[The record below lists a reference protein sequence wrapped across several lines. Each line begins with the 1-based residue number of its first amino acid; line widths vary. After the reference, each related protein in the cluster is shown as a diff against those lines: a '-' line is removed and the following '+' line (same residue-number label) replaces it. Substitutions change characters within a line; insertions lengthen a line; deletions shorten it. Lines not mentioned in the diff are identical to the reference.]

1 MINIITALPCEA
13 RALIDHYRLQGNRR
27 HNAFRCYQNDEL
39 QLIISGVGKI
49 AAAIATTFLAASAPQ
64 RCSAWL
70 NLGIAGHPHKPVGE
84 PLFAHKIIDAAT
96 AQSFYPG
103 IILSPPCPT
112 APLTTVDTPEQHYRE
127 NTMVDME
134 ASGFYAAASRFQS
147 CELIHSLKIISDNQA
162 HSTDHITE
170 KTVTAFIAD
179 NLNTIDA
186 IITALQPLAVQLEN
200 TKQPPAEL
208 YAFMERWRFTAYQQN
223 ELRLLLRRWHALALD
238 IPPDPRDF
246 TDYKNGKAIL
256 IAIKDHLDAQ
266 PIRFEQA
273 SH

>member
-13 RALIDHYRLQGNRR
+13 RALIDHYRLQGNRH

-49 AAAIATTFLAASAPQ
+49 AAATATTFLAASEPQ
-64 RCSAWL
+64 RSSGWL
-70 NLGIAGHPHKPVGE
+70 NLGIAGHANTPIGE
-84 PLFAHKIIDAAT
+84 PLLAHKIIDAAT
-96 AQSFYPG
+96 EQSVYPG
-103 IILSPPCPT
+103 IILSPPCHT
-112 APLTTVDTPEQHYRE
+112 APLTTVDIPEQHYRE

-147 CELIHSLKIISDNQA
+147 CELIHSLKIISDNQT

-170 KTVTAFIAD
+170 KTVAALIAD

-186 IITALQPLAVQLEN
+186 IITALQPLAVQLESN
-200 TKQPPAEL
+200 KQPPAEL
-208 YAFMERWRFTAYQQN
+208 YNFMERWRFTAYQQN

-238 IPPDPRDF
+238 TPPDPHDF
-246 TDYKNGKAIL
+246 TDCKNGKAIL

-266 PIRFEQA
+266 PISFEQA
-273 SH
+273 NH